1 MKKLLTVTLAAV
13 ITLAPLL
20 AGAQQPTVTPGG
32 GLAIPGAAS
41 ASSLTASG
49 LTSGDCVQA
58 STGGLLTSASSAC
71 GSGGGGGSA
80 YFSYGGTITSPFII
94 EVYYI
99 SNVTASTQTVSQTF
113 TPAFTANPLCQVST
127 LSGIFT
133 TPSFIFTNISTT
145 TYQIYNSNPT
155 YTLSAEVEC
164 VGPGS

>member
-1 MKKLLTVTLAAV
+1 MKNILSVALASVLLLS
-13 ITLAPLL
+13 PLMVE
-20 AGAQQPTVTPGG
+20 ASPNPYTTNSG
-32 GLAIPGAAS
+32 GLAIP
-41 ASSLTASG
+41 G

-58 STGGLLTSASSAC
+58 STGGLLTTTGSAC

-99 SNVTASTQTVSQTF
+99 ASVTPSTQTVSQTF

-133 TPSFIFTNISTT
+133 TPSFIFSNISTT

-164 VGPGS
+164 IGPGS

>member
-1 MKKLLTVTLAAV
+1 MKKLLFAAALTLLPSLVGAQSIGPYQTPTGGWTVPTSTVTGNL
-13 ITLAPLL
+13 TD
-20 AGAQQPTVTPGG
+20 
-32 GLAIPGAAS
+32 S
-41 ASSLTASG
+41 A
-49 LTSGDCVQA
+49 LTSGNCVQA

-94 EVYYI
+94 EIYYI
-99 SNVTASTQTVSQTF
+99 SNVTASTQTVAQTF

-145 TYQIYNSNPT
+145 TYQVYNSNPT